1 MRTWK
6 QGAIGKIHI
15 DDGSIVYTKC
25 LKYPLLTIYES
36 FDTKKCV
43 LEKKILSVFVDLDV
57 LKRIEKIMNST
68 LTKEEKELALS
79 FDVEFISD
87 TSVVGKIEPNKTK
100 QNDRVN
106 YINAIGIAKWKN
118 ISELIYQKLRETN
131 INRN

>member
-36 FDTKKCV
+36 FDIKKCL
-43 LEKKILSVFVDLDV
+43 LEKEILSVFVDLSV
-57 LKRIEKIMNST
+57 LKRIEKILNST

-87 TSVVGKIEPNKTK
+87 TSVVGKIEPKKTK
-100 QNDRVN
+100 QNDRVK
-106 YINAIGIAKWKN
+106 YISALGIAKWEN
-118 ISELIYQKLRETN
+118 INKLIYLKLREHN
-131 INRN
+131 IT